1 MLGSA
6 ELAST
11 RGQSPLGGPES
22 WATSTAIGK
31 QFASVVEK
39 DDAVTQQAP
48 SLPRLIR
55 HDSCC
60 LVIWYRPFRAPRP
73 MLTHVPSLQAAVST
87 GPATTA
93 SSGSARARGD
103 ARRGS
108 LPSSGF
114 GCKSRARLGELSSHL
129 LGDVAA
135 GLSSRSLRG
144 MHPKQLHPPSRPGQP
159 WEAHGRGDYCPP
171 YVARRPPPGVDLG
184 LGHATKR
191 HAPVR

>member
-60 LVIWYRPFRAPRP
+60 LVIWCRPFRAPRP
-73 MLTHVPSLQAAVST
+73 MLTHVSLALGRGQYW
-87 GPATTA
+87 G
-93 SSGSARARGD
+93 RGD
-103 ARRGS
+103 VSRGS
-108 LPSSGF
+108 LPSSRVSAASLAPGWVSCRRKYWVMSLLVWPAG
-114 GCKSRARLGELSSHL
+114 GC
-129 LGDVAA
+129 
-135 GLSSRSLRG
+135 
-144 MHPKQLHPPSRPGQP
+144 
-159 WEAHGRGDYCPP
+159 
-171 YVARRPPPGVDLG
+171 
-184 LGHATKR
+184 GHA
-191 HAPVR
+191 